1 MNENK
6 IIKYVLAGACG
17 LMAILGLYNLL
28 FSDSSWFMSLVF
40 IAAAAG
46 LYLWTSKILNRDE

>member
-1 MNENK
+1 MNEHQ

-28 FSDSSWFMSLVF
+28 FSDSSWFMSILF
-40 IAAAAG
+40 MLMAG
-46 LYLWTSKILNRDE
+46 GVYLWTRAILNRDE

>member
-6 IIKYVLAGACG
+6 VIKYVLATGCG
-17 LMAILGLYNLL
+17 IMAILGLYNLL
-28 FSDSSWFMSLVF
+28 FSDSSWFMSLLF

-46 LYLWTSKILNRDE
+46 IYLWTSKILSHNE

>member
-1 MNENK
+1 MNEQQ

-28 FSDSSWFMSLVF
+28 FSDSSWFMSLLF
-40 IAAAAG
+40 MAMAG
-46 LYLWTSKILNRDE
+46 GVYLWTRSILRRDQ